1 MELNITLNEY
11 LQNSL
16 DSQPEYVDEAHELK
30 TLCRGWKYIKENI
43 TPELK
48 EILAKKE
55 YWDITYLSAKA
66 GYILNNLNLKNALS
80 EAQNKQLESFVY
92 VQNEIREEAEE
103 LKRYNEREEWAKSKG
118 YTKTPCWDNETP
130 VSELDR
136 IKEEQKALDHKK
148 VVGLF
153 CLSKNGLLG
162 SFDEWVEK
170 EGILIY
176 SESYNGLML
185 MPKRHTRTGYY
196 LRSYAYIKVVE

>member
-16 DSQPEYVDEAHELK
+16 DSQPEYEDEAHKRK
-30 TLCRGWKYIKENI
+30 TLCRGWDYFKENI

-55 YWDITYLSAKA
+55 YWDITYLSEKA

-80 EAQNKQLESFVY
+80 EAQNEQLESFVY
-92 VQNEIREEAEE
+92 VQNQIRRDAEE
-103 LKRYNEREEWAKSKG
+103 LKKHNEREEWAKSKG
-118 YTKTPCWDNETP
+118 YTKTPCWDIEMP

-136 IKEEQKALDHKK
+136 IKEEQKALDQKK

-162 SFDEWVEK
+162 SFEEWVEK
-170 EGILIY
+170 EGTLIY
-176 SESYNGLML
+176 SRSYNGLML

-196 LRSYAYIKVVE
+196 LRGSAYIKVVE